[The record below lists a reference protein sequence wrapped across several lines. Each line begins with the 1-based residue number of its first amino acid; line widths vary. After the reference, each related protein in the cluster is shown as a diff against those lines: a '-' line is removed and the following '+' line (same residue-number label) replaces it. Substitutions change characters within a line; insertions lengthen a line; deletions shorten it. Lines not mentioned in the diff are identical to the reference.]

1 MKKLGLEHHGTS
13 TYQVYELGPEDT
25 VDSISIGMLVN
36 NRIPGYV
43 PTIFTQTDN
52 IKQIKYDVTG
62 LVTADQ
68 YLLGAVNKKRLLGAF
83 RGIVQAFSS
92 AEDYMIDTRTIQLDL
107 SSIFVNVVTGEAFL
121 ICVPVVPGG
130 EQQEPDIRAFLKS
143 ILFSAQY
150 DAREDQDY
158 VAKIMSYLNGMPIFS
173 LREFKNLL
181 DYLAMESV
189 LQPEQ
194 PAAQLAVPVEPHFAA
209 GTGEQSPAHLQQ
221 KAEDAPESPAVP
233 ESSGSENS
241 ISLFYLLQHYN
252 KENAAVY
259 KAQKEARKAGKKEKK
274 ANKKAEKSGSKDVR
288 DPQGFAVPG
297 QLESPGDVEVSPV
310 PAQACPAVQAQPT
323 PHPRP
328 TQPVQPLQPK
338 PVQPVQRIQP
348 VQPIQPIQPVQPVQP
363 IQPMQPIQPIQP
375 VQPIHPVQPVQTEQ
389 PSPVQTADTS
399 AEPKDKVDFSTVYFS
414 ENNGD
419 ETVMMGQSIP
429 IQRPVPY
436 LLRKR
441 NGEKIPINKP
451 IFRIGRD
458 AKNNDYAIIENW
470 YIGHS
475 HCHILTRNGEYFLVD
490 DNSKNQTKINGEVL
504 ASGVEMKLAH
514 GYVIRM
520 ADEDFEFHIY

>member
-1 MKKLGLEHHGTS
+1 MKKLGLEHHETS
-13 TYQVYELGPEDT
+13 TYLVYKLGPEDT
-25 VDSISIGMLVN
+25 VDSVSMGMLVN

-52 IKQIKYDVTG
+52 IKQIKFDVTG

-68 YLLGAVNKKRLLGAF
+68 YLMGAVNKKRLLGVF

-92 AEDYMIDTRTIQLDL
+92 AEDYMIDARTIQLDL
-107 SSIFVNVVTGEAFL
+107 NSIFVHVVTGEAFL
-121 ICVPVVPGG
+121 LCAPVVLGE
-130 EQQEPDIRAFLKS
+130 EQQKPDIRAFLKS

-150 DAREDQDY
+150 DVRENQDY

-194 PAAQLAVPVEPHFAA
+194 PAAQLAAPVESYSGAE
-209 GTGEQSPAHLQQ
+209 TGERPSAYLQQ
-221 KAEDAPESPAVP
+221 KVEDAPEIPVVP
-233 ESSGSENS
+233 EDSGDESE

-259 KAQKEARKAGKKEKK
+259 KAQKEARKAKKKSSKKSEKGGP
-274 ANKKAEKSGSKDVR
+274 EDVHA
-288 DPQGFAVPG
+288 PQGFAVPG
-297 QLESPGDVEVSPV
+297 QPESPGDVEASPV
-310 PAQACPAVQAQPT
+310 SAGAKARPAVQAQPA
-323 PHPRP
+323 PHPR
-328 TQPVQPLQPK
+328 
-338 PVQPVQRIQP
+338 PVQPVQPIQPQPIQPVQPICPAQPIQP
-348 VQPIQPIQPVQPVQP
+348 VQPIQPIQPVQPVQTVRP
-363 IQPMQPIQPIQP
+363 FPVQGAPIQP
-375 VQPIHPVQPVQTEQ
+375 VQPAQTVR
-389 PSPVQTADTS
+389 PSPVADTC

-419 ETVMMGQSIP
+419 ETVMMGQGILS
-429 IQRPVPY
+429 QRPVPY

-458 AKNNDYAIIENW
+458 ATYNDYAIIENL
-470 YIGHS
+470 YIGHN

-490 DNSKNQTKINGEVL
+490 DNSKNQTKVNGEALVT
-504 ASGVEMKLAH
+504 GVEMKLAH
-514 GYVIRM
+514 GYMIRM